1 MLLSDSSSRKKCPCS
16 VFLRRVLFLFAS
28 SREINWRFKLGLVS
42 NPSINFIISCF
53 QTHAPVI
60 LTRLCSRQKI
70 HTSSSLTLLTSVPVL
85 LIFLSQSEWVF
96 CLNIRQEGQEESLR
110 IEQFWQ
116 QQWLTPA
123 HRFEKPRVSFMTIK
137 STNNWWPV
145 LDSWNPSANK
155 FYLWARG
162 WCWEWV
168 DKTFLLRLKLQIQK
182 M

>member
-1 MLLSDSSSRKKCPCS
+1 MSLLR
-16 VFLRRVLFLFAS
+16 FLRRVLFLFAS
-28 SREINWRFKLGLVS
+28 SREIYRRFKLGLNS
-42 NPSINFIISCF
+42 NPSINFIISYF
-53 QTHAPVI
+53 QTRALDI
-60 LTRLCSRQKI
+60 LTRLCSYQKI
-70 HTSSSLTLLTSVPVL
+70 HTSLSMALLTSVPVL

-96 CLNIRQEGQEESLR
+96 CLYARQEGQEESHR

-116 QQWLTPA
+116 QQRLTPA
-123 HRFEKPRVSFMTIK
+123 HRFEKPKVSFMTIK

-168 DKTFLLRLKLQIQK
+168 DKTFFA
-182 M
+182 